1 MFTIL
6 GADGKEY
13 GPVSPGQIKEWMH
26 GNRANLQTPCRR
38 VGETTWKTVA
48 DYPEFCFAG
57 AKAFIPPVEPPP
69 IASTE
74 RTASIAPVSVISAD
88 SKPLEPAR
96 RGTRLVA
103 QLIDTLT
110 GLLFLLP
117 AGLMIALEGGDLENI
132 SPASSLVLLAC
143 ALALMIL
150 QGYLLTEYG
159 QTVGKKLMDI
169 RIVRHEDE
177 SKPGFVRAFVL
188 RLLLPGMFGAIP
200 FVGPAFTLVDALFI
214 FRPDRRCVHDLIAGT
229 MVVKV

>member
-26 GNRANLQTPCRR
+26 GNRANLQTQCRR

-57 AKAFIPPVEPPP
+57 AKAFVPPVEPPP

-74 RTASIAPVSVISAD
+74 RTASIAPASVIGAD